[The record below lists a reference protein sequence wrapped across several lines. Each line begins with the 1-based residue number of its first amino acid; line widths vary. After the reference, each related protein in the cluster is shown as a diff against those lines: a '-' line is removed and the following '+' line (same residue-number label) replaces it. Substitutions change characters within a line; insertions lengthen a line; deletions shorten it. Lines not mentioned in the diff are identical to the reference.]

1 MKKILTLVFVFA
13 LCLVALNFLPVH
25 GEEAIYNSVI
35 RLHVIAAS
43 DSDSDQALKL
53 KVRDAVL
60 SGLSTLSEGCSSKSE
75 AEEKLASQLD
85 EIRAVALETLAAE
98 GCDCHVSV
106 SLGKE
111 KYPQKSY
118 DGVCFPAGEYTSL
131 RIVIGE
137 GEGKNWWCVAF
148 PTLCMSAT
156 TEEFEAAAQTA
167 GMDDT
172 LSETLSG
179 EPDYQ
184 LRFYLLDALGRAEN
198 FCFRKK

>member
-43 DSDSDQALKL
+43 DSDADQALKL

-98 GCDCHVSV
+98 GCDCQVSV

-137 GEGKNWWCVAF
+137 GEGKNWWCVLF
-148 PTLCMSAT
+148 PQLCLAGAKNA
-156 TEEFEAAAQTA
+156 EAAFVEVGLTPEQYRVIT
-167 GMDDT
+167 
-172 LSETLSG
+172 ETDV
-179 EPDYQ
+179 PKYK
-184 LRFYLLDALGRAEN
+184 LRFKIIDIIGEMGGN
-198 FCFRKK
+198 

>member
-137 GEGKNWWCVAF
+137 GEGKNWWCVLF
-148 PTLCMSAT
+148 PQLCLAGAKNA
-156 TEEFEAAAQTA
+156 EAAFVEVGLTPEQYRVIT
-167 GMDDT
+167 
-172 LSETLSG
+172 ETD
-179 EPDYQ
+179 EPKYK
-184 LRFYLLDALGRAEN
+184 LRFKIIDIIGEMGGN
-198 FCFRKK
+198 

>member
-60 SGLSTLSEGCSSKSE
+60 SGLSTLSEGCSSKFE

-98 GCDCHVSV
+98 GCDCQVSV

-111 KYPQKSY
+111 KYPKKSY

-137 GEGKNWWCVAF
+137 GEGKNWWCVLF
-148 PTLCMSAT
+148 PQLCLAGAKNA
-156 TEEFEAAAQTA
+156 EAAFVEVGLTPEQYRVIT
-167 GMDDT
+167 
-172 LSETLSG
+172 ETD
-179 EPDYQ
+179 EPKYK
-184 LRFYLLDALGRAEN
+184 LRFKIIDIIGEMGGN
-198 FCFRKK
+198 

>member
-60 SGLSTLSEGCSSKSE
+60 SGLSTLREGCSSKSE

-137 GEGKNWWCVAF
+137 GEGKNWWCVLF
-148 PTLCMSAT
+148 PQLCLAGAKNA
-156 TEEFEAAAQTA
+156 EAAFVEVGLTPEQYRVIT
-167 GMDDT
+167 
-172 LSETLSG
+172 ETD
-179 EPDYQ
+179 EPKYK
-184 LRFYLLDALGRAEN
+184 LRFKIIDIIGEMGGN
-198 FCFRKK
+198 

>member
-1 MKKILTLVFVFA
+1 M
-13 LCLVALNFLPVH
+13 
-25 GEEAIYNSVI
+25 
-35 RLHVIAAS
+35 
-43 DSDSDQALKL
+43 
-53 KVRDAVL
+53 L

-118 DGVCFPAGEYTSL
+118 DGVCSPAGEYTSL

-137 GEGKNWWCVAF
+137 GEGKNWWCVLF
-148 PTLCMSAT
+148 PQLCLAGAKNA
-156 TEEFEAAAQTA
+156 EAAFVEVGLTPEQYRVIT
-167 GMDDT
+167 
-172 LSETLSG
+172 ETD
-179 EPDYQ
+179 EPKYK
-184 LRFYLLDALGRAEN
+184 LRFKIIDIIGEMGGN
-198 FCFRKK
+198 

>member
-43 DSDSDQALKL
+43 DSDADQALKL

-60 SGLSTLSEGCSSKSE
+60 SGLSTLSEGCLSKSE

-137 GEGKNWWCVAF
+137 GEGKNWWCVLF
-148 PTLCMSAT
+148 PQLCLAGAKNA
-156 TEEFEAAAQTA
+156 EAAFVEVGLTPEQYRVIT
-167 GMDDT
+167 
-172 LSETLSG
+172 ETDV
-179 EPDYQ
+179 PKYK
-184 LRFYLLDALGRAEN
+184 LRFKIIDIIGEMGGN
-198 FCFRKK
+198 

>member
-75 AEEKLASQLD
+75 AEEKLATQLE

-137 GEGKNWWCVAF
+137 GEGKNWWCVLF
-148 PTLCMSAT
+148 PQLCLAGAKNA
-156 TEEFEAAAQTA
+156 EAAFVEVGLTPEQYRVIT
-167 GMDDT
+167 
-172 LSETLSG
+172 ETD
-179 EPDYQ
+179 EPKYK
-184 LRFYLLDALGRAEN
+184 LRFKIIDIIGEMGGN
-198 FCFRKK
+198 

>member
-98 GCDCHVSV
+98 GCDCQVSV

-137 GEGKNWWCVAF
+137 GEGKNWWCVLF
-148 PTLCMSAT
+148 PQLCLAGAKNA
-156 TEEFEAAAQTA
+156 EAAFVEVGLTPEQYRVIT
-167 GMDDT
+167 
-172 LSETLSG
+172 ETD
-179 EPDYQ
+179 EPKYK
-184 LRFYLLDALGRAEN
+184 LRFKIIAIIGEMGGN
-198 FCFRKK
+198 

>member
-25 GEEAIYNSVI
+25 GEEARYNSVI

-111 KYPQKSY
+111 QYPQKSY

-137 GEGKNWWCVAF
+137 GEGKNWWCVLF
-148 PTLCMSAT
+148 PQLCLAGAKNA
-156 TEEFEAAAQTA
+156 EAAFVEVGLTPEQYRVIT
-167 GMDDT
+167 
-172 LSETLSG
+172 ETD
-179 EPDYQ
+179 EPKYK
-184 LRFYLLDALGRAEN
+184 LRFKIIDIIGEMGGN
-198 FCFRKK
+198 

>member
-98 GCDCHVSV
+98 DCDCQVSV

-111 KYPQKSY
+111 KYPKKSY

-137 GEGKNWWCVAF
+137 GEGKNWWCVLF
-148 PTLCMSAT
+148 PQLCLAGAKNA
-156 TEEFEAAAQTA
+156 EAAFVEVGLTPEQYRVIT
-167 GMDDT
+167 
-172 LSETLSG
+172 ETD
-179 EPDYQ
+179 EPKYK
-184 LRFYLLDALGRAEN
+184 LRFKIIDIIGEMGGN
-198 FCFRKK
+198 

>member
-60 SGLSTLSEGCSSKSE
+60 WGLSTLSEGCSSKSE

-98 GCDCHVSV
+98 GCDCQVSV

-137 GEGKNWWCVAF
+137 GEGKNWWCVLF
-148 PTLCMSAT
+148 PQLCLAGAKNA
-156 TEEFEAAAQTA
+156 EAAFVEVGLTPEQYRVIT
-167 GMDDT
+167 
-172 LSETLSG
+172 ETD
-179 EPDYQ
+179 EPKYK
-184 LRFYLLDALGRAEN
+184 LRFKIIDIIGEMGGN
-198 FCFRKK
+198 

>member
-43 DSDSDQALKL
+43 DSDADQALKL

-98 GCDCHVSV
+98 CCDCQVSV

-137 GEGKNWWCVAF
+137 GEGKNWWCVLF
-148 PTLCMSAT
+148 PQLCLAGAKNA
-156 TEEFEAAAQTA
+156 EAAFVEVGLTPEQYRVIT
-167 GMDDT
+167 
-172 LSETLSG
+172 ETDV
-179 EPDYQ
+179 PKYK
-184 LRFYLLDALGRAEN
+184 LRFKIIDIIGEMGGN
-198 FCFRKK
+198 

>member
-137 GEGKNWWCVAF
+137 GEGKNWWCVLF
-148 PTLCMSAT
+148 PQLCLAGAKNA
-156 TEEFEAAAQTA
+156 EAAFVEVGLTPEQYRVIT
-167 GMDDT
+167 
-172 LSETLSG
+172 ETDV
-179 EPDYQ
+179 PKYK
-184 LRFYLLDALGRAEN
+184 LRFKIIDIIGEMGGN
-198 FCFRKK
+198 

>member
-43 DSDSDQALKL
+43 DSDADQALKL

-98 GCDCHVSV
+98 GCDCQVSV

-137 GEGKNWWCVAF
+137 GEGKNWWCVLF
-148 PTLCMSAT
+148 PQLCLAGAKNA
-156 TEEFEAAAQTA
+156 EAAFVEVGLTPEQYRVIT
-167 GMDDT
+167 
-172 LSETLSG
+172 ETD
-179 EPDYQ
+179 EPKYK
-184 LRFYLLDALGRAEN
+184 LRFKIIDIIGEMGGN
-198 FCFRKK
+198 

>member
-1 MKKILTLVFVFA
+1 MKKILTIVFVFA

-137 GEGKNWWCVAF
+137 GEGKNWWCVLF
-148 PTLCMSAT
+148 PQLCLAGAKNA
-156 TEEFEAAAQTA
+156 EAAFVEVGLTPEQYRVIT
-167 GMDDT
+167 
-172 LSETLSG
+172 ETDV
-179 EPDYQ
+179 PKYK
-184 LRFYLLDALGRAEN
+184 LRFKIIDIIGEMGGN
-198 FCFRKK
+198 

>member
-98 GCDCHVSV
+98 GCDCQVSV

-137 GEGKNWWCVAF
+137 GEGKNWWCVLF
-148 PTLCMSAT
+148 PQLCLAGAKNA
-156 TEEFEAAAQTA
+156 EAAFVEVGLTPEQYRVIT
-167 GMDDT
+167 
-172 LSETLSG
+172 ETDV
-179 EPDYQ
+179 PKYK
-184 LRFYLLDALGRAEN
+184 LRFKIIDIIGEMGGN
-198 FCFRKK
+198 

>member
-98 GCDCHVSV
+98 GCDCQVSV

-137 GEGKNWWCVAF
+137 GEGKNWWCVLF
-148 PTLCMSAT
+148 PQLCLAGAKNA
-156 TEEFEAAAQTA
+156 EAAFVEVGLTPEQYSVIT
-167 GMDDT
+167 
-172 LSETLSG
+172 ETD
-179 EPDYQ
+179 EPKYK
-184 LRFYLLDALGRAEN
+184 LRFKIIDIIGEMGGN
-198 FCFRKK
+198 

>member
-98 GCDCHVSV
+98 GCDCQVSV

-137 GEGKNWWCVAF
+137 GEGKNWWCVLF
-148 PTLCMSAT
+148 PQLCLAGAKNA
-156 TEEFEAAAQTA
+156 EAAFVEVGLTPEQYRVIT
-167 GMDDT
+167 
-172 LSETLSG
+172 ETD
-179 EPDYQ
+179 EPKYK
-184 LRFYLLDALGRAEN
+184 LRFKIIDIIGEMGGN
-198 FCFRKK
+198 

>member
-1 MKKILTLVFVFA
+1 MKKILTIVFVFA
-13 LCLVALNFLPVH
+13 LCLVARNFLPVH

-75 AEEKLASQLD
+75 GEEKLASQLD

-98 GCDCHVSV
+98 GCDCQVSV

-137 GEGKNWWCVAF
+137 GEGKNWWCVLF
-148 PTLCMSAT
+148 PQLCLAGAKNA
-156 TEEFEAAAQTA
+156 EAAFVEVGLTPEQYRVIT
-167 GMDDT
+167 
-172 LSETLSG
+172 ETD
-179 EPDYQ
+179 EPKYK
-184 LRFYLLDALGRAEN
+184 LRFKIIDIIGEMGGN
-198 FCFRKK
+198 

>member
-98 GCDCHVSV
+98 CCDCQVSV

-137 GEGKNWWCVAF
+137 GEGKNWWCVLF
-148 PTLCMSAT
+148 PQLCLAGAKNA
-156 TEEFEAAAQTA
+156 EAAFVEVGLTPEQYRVIT
-167 GMDDT
+167 
-172 LSETLSG
+172 ETDV
-179 EPDYQ
+179 PKYK
-184 LRFYLLDALGRAEN
+184 LRFKIIDIIGEMGGN
-198 FCFRKK
+198 

>member
-25 GEEAIYNSVI
+25 CEEAIYNSVI

-98 GCDCHVSV
+98 GCDCQVSV

-111 KYPQKSY
+111 KYPQKNY

-137 GEGKNWWCVAF
+137 GEGKNWWCVLF
-148 PTLCMSAT
+148 PQLCLAGAKNA
-156 TEEFEAAAQTA
+156 EAAFVEVGLTPEQYRVIT
-167 GMDDT
+167 
-172 LSETLSG
+172 ETDV
-179 EPDYQ
+179 PKYK
-184 LRFYLLDALGRAEN
+184 LRFKIIDIIGEMGGN
-198 FCFRKK
+198 

>member
-98 GCDCHVSV
+98 GCDCQVSV

-137 GEGKNWWCVAF
+137 GEGKNWWCVLF
-148 PTLCMSAT
+148 PQLCLAGAKNA
-156 TEEFEAAAQTA
+156 EAAFVEVGLTPEQYRVIT
-167 GMDDT
+167 
-172 LSETLSG
+172 ETD
-179 EPDYQ
+179 EPKYK
-184 LRFYLLDALGRAEN
+184 LRFKIRDIIGEMGGN
-198 FCFRKK
+198 

>member
-1 MKKILTLVFVFA
+1 MKKILTIVFVFA

-98 GCDCHVSV
+98 GCDCQVSV

-137 GEGKNWWCVAF
+137 GEGKNWWCVLF
-148 PTLCMSAT
+148 PQLCLAGAKNA
-156 TEEFEAAAQTA
+156 EAAFVEVGLTPEQYRVIT
-167 GMDDT
+167 
-172 LSETLSG
+172 ETD
-179 EPDYQ
+179 EPKYK
-184 LRFYLLDALGRAEN
+184 LRFKIIDIIGEMGGN
-198 FCFRKK
+198 

>member
-98 GCDCHVSV
+98 GCDCQVSV

-111 KYPQKSY
+111 KYPQKNY

-137 GEGKNWWCVAF
+137 GEGKNWWCVLF
-148 PTLCMSAT
+148 PQLCLAGAKNA
-156 TEEFEAAAQTA
+156 EAAFVEVGLTPEQYRVIT
-167 GMDDT
+167 
-172 LSETLSG
+172 ETDV
-179 EPDYQ
+179 PKYK
-184 LRFYLLDALGRAEN
+184 LRFKIIDIIGEMGGN
-198 FCFRKK
+198 